1 MARSF
6 FIILLVLPISS
17 GQLLSS
23 ERRILFRLQQ
33 VLEFPPALQG
43 WTNWTNFCGLTP
55 SSSLTI
61 VCSDNHITELT
72 VIGNK
77 TSSSLISPKPNKQSF
92 KVSEQ
97 TLSEKF
103 STDTFFTT
111 LTKLSSLKVL
121 SLVSLG
127 LWGSLPP
134 KINRLQSLQVLNLS
148 SNFIYGE
155 VPPEVVRLMNL
166 RSLVL
171 ADNMFNGL
179 VPDLSP
185 LPVLEEVNVGGNFLG
200 PRLPTLGN
208 KLVSVVLKNNTFRSE
223 LPLELGKF
231 VLLHRLDVSYNDI
244 LGRIPSALFSLPSL
258 EYINLAGNGLMGAL
272 PTNTSCSSALKF
284 VDLSDNLLVG
294 DLPSCIRY
302 NSSTR
307 AVLYTW
313 NCLSTGDLKYQHPN
327 SFCHEKAL
335 AVKPPTQE
343 QNKRSSSKAGLLIGT
358 VGAVLGGL
366 MVLCLIAFI
375 VFRKMGARETE
386 NNTSKNSVADKSL
399 IGLSPKLVT
408 DARNVSSAMMFGAL
422 GLPQYHVFS
431 LEEIEE
437 ATNNFDSSNLIGEG
451 SHGQIYKAWLTDGS
465 AAVVKCLKLKQKHSS
480 QTLGRHME
488 VLSKLR
494 HQHLVSVLGHTLI
507 THQEHPNAANTFLV
521 LEYVSN
527 GTLQSHLT
535 DPRKREALKW
545 PERMAVTIGVARG
558 LQFLHSGVTPGL
570 FGNNLKTENILL
582 DENLKAKISNYNIP
596 LSSMVESES
605 LYNGDEA
612 TANRHNSNMHSA
624 EDGAPQDVYQL
635 GSILLELITGKQ
647 ITSQS
652 QLDVHRI
659 QLEQGLADSPSQLHE
674 LVDASIRN
682 TLAYESL
689 RTTVQ
694 VTINCLS
701 KDPSQRPSIEDVL
714 WNLQYSVQVQEG
726 WMPSGDSFSANRS
739 F

>member
-1 MARSF
+1 MELNHGLLTMARSI
-6 FIILLVLPISS
+6 FIFLLVLLPISS
-17 GQLLSS
+17 GQLSSS
-23 ERRILFRLQQ
+23 ERRILFRLQR

-43 WTNWTNFCGLTP
+43 WTNWTDFCSLTP

-61 VCSDNHITELT
+61 VCSGNHITELT

-77 TSSSLISPKPNKQSF
+77 TSSPLFSPKPNEESF

-103 STDTFFTT
+103 SIDTFFTT

-155 VPPEVVRLMNL
+155 IPPEVTRLMNL
-166 RSLVL
+166 QSLVL
-171 ADNMFNGL
+171 ANNMFKGL

-185 LPVLEEVNVGGNFLG
+185 LPVLEEIDVGGNFLG
-200 PRLPTLGN
+200 PKFPTLGN
-208 KLVSVVLKNNTFRSE
+208 KVVSVVLKNNTFRSE
-223 LPLELGKF
+223 LPQELEIF
-231 VLLHRLDVSYNDI
+231 VLLHRLDISYNDI
-244 LGRIPSALFSLPSL
+244 IGRIPSALFSLPSL

-272 PTNTSCSSALKF
+272 PANTSCSGALKF

-307 AVLYTW
+307 AVMYRW
-313 NCLSTGDLKYQHPN
+313 NCLSTGNLKFQHPN

-335 AVKPPTQE
+335 AVKPPMQE
-343 QNKRSSSKAGLLIGT
+343 QKKRSSSKVGLLLGT
-358 VGAVLGGL
+358 IGAVLGGL

-375 VFRKMGARETE
+375 IFWKLGARETE
-386 NNTSKNSVADKSL
+386 NNTSKNLVAGKSFN
-399 IGLSPKLVT
+399 GLSPKLVT

-437 ATNNFDSSNLIGEG
+437 ATNNFNSSYLIEG
-451 SHGQIYKAWLTDGS
+451 SQGQMYKARLTDGS
-465 AAVVKCLKLKQKHSS
+465 VAVVKCLKLKQKHSPH
-480 QTLGRHME
+480 TLGRHME

-494 HQHLVSVLGHTLI
+494 HQHLVSILGHTLI
-507 THQEHPNAANTFLV
+507 THQEHPHAANTFLV
-521 LEYVSN
+521 FEYVSN
-527 GTLQSHLT
+527 GTLRSHLT

-558 LQFLHSGVTPGL
+558 IQFLHSGVTPGL

-605 LYNGDEA
+605 PYNGDE
-612 TANRHNSNMHSA
+612 TANYHNRYMFFL
-624 EDGAPQDVYQL
+624 V
-635 GSILLELITGKQ
+635 IRQ
-647 ITSQS
+647 IM
-652 QLDVHRI
+652 VI
-659 QLEQGLADSPSQLHE
+659 
-674 LVDASIRN
+674 V
-682 TLAYESL
+682 
-689 RTTVQ
+689 
-694 VTINCLS
+694 NCYNNQ
-701 KDPSQRPSIEDVL
+701 KIV
-714 WNLQYSVQVQEG
+714 N
-726 WMPSGDSFSANRS
+726 
-739 F
+739 